1 MHYIC
6 HIVSNWWYWV
16 FVSRT
21 WIYIYNICGLGP
33 YATACPGS
41 CMDSNLCDSLDRFA
55 VLSARCFFYMFPS
68 LKSRQLLFRLRFFFS
83 LECGICF
90 NLSHTTCTNLR
101 HYIVTYFLFEYFHP
115 YRKNT
120 TCPTCWPSPYWT
132 SILGNL
138 SFNVIL
144 QEHIVSDMKYTVSNE
159 RRPILLWQFI
169 VWYNIF
175 VSEAW

>member
-1 MHYIC
+1 MWARSIC
-6 HIVSNWWYWV
+6 NSLSWFMYGFKSVRLAWPV
-16 FVSRT
+16 RRFVSA
-21 WIYIYNICGLGP
+21 L
-33 YATACPGS
+33 
-41 CMDSNLCDSLDRFA
+41 
-55 VLSARCFFYMFPS
+55 FFYMFPS
-68 LKSRQLLFRLRFFFS
+68 LKSRQLLFRLRFFFY

-138 SFNVIL
+138 SYRSISFRTWNIPYQMRDVL
-144 QEHIVSDMKYTVSNE
+144 YCYGS
-159 RRPILLWQFI
+159 LLYGIIYSCQNCFEWK
-169 VWYNIF
+169 
-175 VSEAW
+175 E

>member
-1 MHYIC
+1 MWARSIC
-6 HIVSNWWYWV
+6 NSLSWFMYGFKSVRLAWPV
-16 FVSRT
+16 RRFVSA
-21 WIYIYNICGLGP
+21 L
-33 YATACPGS
+33 
-41 CMDSNLCDSLDRFA
+41 
-55 VLSARCFFYMFPS
+55 FFYMFPS
-68 LKSRQLLFRLRFFFS
+68 LKSRQLLFRLRFFFY

-169 VWYNIF
+169 VWYHNII